1 MQKHQHPGSA
11 EEHTRR
17 LFRIAT
23 RQGGLDANVSG
34 KSFQE
39 DVLASMMDFGLRPW
53 VADTFSGIDGADSVA
68 LMERAYESDRLLCE
82 QSSYRGIVVPQLAA
96 DGIYTKC
103 GSDSVA
109 RRDLAAVV
117 EHGRVR
123 GLAVRPL
130 SIHIELKYQ
139 DSVGSTDDKAKGLP
153 TEMLSGG
160 ADYCMVL
167 YGGIG
172 AVPGMHDFLHRS
184 GEISD
189 SILRTVNDYEVR
201 PGGDPCTGKFFYAS
215 TVEELVHQLNAI
227 CEAEADGRVL
237 DYSEWRVSWPYVNPS
252 DTKTANRHKKER
264 RVRKEAAQQ
273 TIATALEH
281 VGSAAAQLGF
291 EFR

>member
-1 MQKHQHPGSA
+1 MQNHQHPGSA
-11 EEHTRR
+11 EEHTQR

-34 KSFQE
+34 KYFQE
-39 DVLASMMDFGLRPW
+39 DVLASMMDFGLRHW
-53 VADTFSGIDGADSVA
+53 SADTFAGIDGADSVA
-68 LMERAYESDRLLCE
+68 LIERAYDSDRLLCE

-103 GSDSVA
+103 GSESVA

-117 EHGRVR
+117 ENGSVR
-123 GLAVRPL
+123 GLRVLPL

-153 TEMLSGG
+153 VEMLAGG

-167 YGGIG
+167 YAGIG
-172 AVPGMHDFLHRS
+172 AVAGMHDFLHRS

-215 TVEELVHQLNAI
+215 TVDELVHQLNAI
-227 CEAEADGRVL
+227 CEAEAAGRVL
-237 DYSEWRVSWPYVNPS
+237 NYADWRTSWPYVNPS
-252 DTKTANRHKKER
+252 DTRTANRNKQER
-264 RVRKEAAQQ
+264 RMRKEAAQKS
-273 TIATALEH
+273 IASALEH

-291 EFR
+291 GFP